1 MYYWKIAKI
10 VGVEIQTELEDFGLT
25 AKILNAKNQA
35 ESENPGRIV
44 KIPSIENMT
53 IFFPKVHPT
62 LMNF

>member
-1 MYYWKIAKI
+1 M
-10 VGVEIQTELEDFGLT
+10 GVEIQTELEDFGLT

-35 ESENPGRIV
+35 ESENPGLIV
-44 KIPSIENMT
+44 KILSIENMT